1 MSQQANDIIMGG
13 GAPAAKFTHIGA
25 IVKGTITDLSS
36 SQMTDI
42 KTKER
47 KFWNDGNPMM
57 QAIITLQ
64 TDECDPQISNDD
76 GKRRLFV
83 SSKAMREAIKAAVE
97 RTGQRELVV
106 GGELGVQYTGDGV
119 PEPNLSPPKLYAA
132 DYRPP
137 AMQTSLLGAG
147 AAQTPP
153 EQPQSPPVTPPASP
167 APSVPAG
174 TSLLG

>member
-13 GAPAAKFTHIGA
+13 GAPAAKFTHM
-25 IVKGTITDLSS
+25 SS

-64 TDECDPQISNDD
+64 TDERDPTISNDD

-83 SSKAMREAIKAAVE
+83 SSKAMREAIKGAVE

-106 GGELGVQYTGDGV
+106 GGDLAVQYTGDGV

-137 AMQTSLLGAG
+137 
-147 AAQTPP
+147 
-153 EQPQSPPVTPPASP
+153 
-167 APSVPAG
+167 
-174 TSLLG
+174 